1 MGALDYAA
9 VYTSQLSSYLNTKGD
24 HLEAEQKIRLGRLW
38 ASKAGNNYRYFMVY
52 ERRTVDGAY
61 KLEDFL
67 NIIKDI

>member
-1 MGALDYAA
+1 
-9 VYTSQLSSYLNTKGD
+9 
-24 HLEAEQKIRLGRLW
+24 
-38 ASKAGNNYRYFMVY
+38 MVY